1 MVDYCIFL
9 FFPFDVQFGDEL
21 ITTIDWDQTVE
32 DVVVDILNVKN
43 DEFYLFIDEAGD
55 MNTGL
60 RGIYKIV
67 NACIETKKK
76 VILET
81 TSG

>member
-1 MVDYCIFL
+1 ML
-9 FFPFDVQFGDEL
+9 LGDEL

-32 DVVVDILNVKN
+32 DVVVDIILNVKN
-43 DEFYLFIDEAGD
+43 DKFYLCTDEGCD